1 MFEVGKIVWYI
12 DAENA
17 RVKVCKVVEEIIKKT
32 LDGEE
37 KNYIFSLWAG
47 REFRRISKSKLTGDF
62 YSTKEEAKSAMLMSA
77 DDAISK
83 MLQRAEQEAGELI
96 TVFQKPTQEA
106 PIFTNDTEQQ
116 EATTLEEGVEVTL
129 PDGTVAK
136 VRGL

>member
-47 REFRRISKSKLTGDF
+47 RDFKRISKSKLTGDF
-62 YSTKEEAKSAMLMSA
+62 YSTKEEAKEAMMQSA
-77 DDAISK
+77 DSAISK
-83 MLQRAEQEAGELI
+83 MLQRAEQDAGEMLA
-96 TVFQKPTQEA
+96 VPA
-106 PIFTNDTEQQ
+106 DSPIFTDEPQQ
-116 EATTLEEGVEVTL
+116 NQPPAIFEDGVEVTL

-136 VRGL
+136 VKGL